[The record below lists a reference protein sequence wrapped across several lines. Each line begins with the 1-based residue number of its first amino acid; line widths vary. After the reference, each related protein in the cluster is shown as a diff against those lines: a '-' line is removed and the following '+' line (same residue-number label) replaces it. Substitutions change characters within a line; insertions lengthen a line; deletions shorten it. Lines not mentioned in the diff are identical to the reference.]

1 MSPAW
6 WGRDLVGDPAADERR
21 CSLSSSRSRLDRY
34 AELRH
39 DFGDWRDV
47 RIVLDRREGDR
58 GTPKASPEAIVD
70 RRRGQRRR
78 PVNAKAYLM
87 LGWDVVET
95 DDSAA
100 RMP

>member
-1 MSPAW
+1 M
-6 WGRDLVGDPAADERR
+6 LLIIVT
-21 CSLSSSRSRLDRY
+21 RSRLDRY

-39 DFGDWRDV
+39 DFGDWRDF

>member
-1 MSPAW
+1 V
-6 WGRDLVGDPAADERR
+6 LLIIVT
-21 CSLSSSRSRLDRY
+21 RSRLDRY
-34 AELRH
+34 VELRH

-58 GTPKASPEAIVD
+58 RTPKVSSEALVD
-70 RRRGQRRR
+70 RRRGERRR
-78 PVNAKAYLM
+78 PVNAKAYLK

-95 DDSAA
+95 DDSAS

>member
-1 MSPAW
+1 V
-6 WGRDLVGDPAADERR
+6 LLIIVT
-21 CSLSSSRSRLDRY
+21 RSRLDRY

-58 GTPKASPEAIVD
+58 RTPKVSPEAIVD
-70 RRRGQRRR
+70 RRRGERRR
-78 PVNAKAYLM
+78 PVDGTAYLK

-95 DDSAA
+95 
-100 RMP
+100 